1 MSDQL
6 TELLKC
12 WVVNASPDPNFGRE
26 VWRRIA
32 TQRRTPWW
40 SYLLAELSHP
50 AGALAAMAFM
60 ISVGWVAGTLSQIR
74 EETLARTNGEEAY
87 AQAVNPVLH
96 ATNHRQ

>member
-32 TQRRTPWW
+32 TERRTPWW
-40 SYLLAELSHP
+40 SYLLAELTHP
-50 AGALAAMAFM
+50 AGALAAVALMM
-60 ISVGWVAGTLSQIR
+60 SVGWGAGTLSQIR
-74 EETLARTNGEEAY
+74 AENIARARGEESY
-87 AQAVNPVLH
+87 VQAVNPVLH
-96 ATNHRQ
+96 ATTHRR